1 MFWKILALSVGAVVA
16 ALVAAFLLAQ
26 PERRTDPSVDDVLR
40 LFDRIAFASSE
51 NKETQLPYVRRW
63 TQPVRLAVIGGPKEI
78 AETEAPWGD
87 GVRRMA
93 LLYDT
98 LPNLDVAVVATAD
111 FALGGAAMEEAV
123 RASNLRIVM
132 IPTDAIL
139 GFLDSGT
146 VPPEAASEL
155 GGGRDGC
162 VVLGS
167 EMPVLSEVT
176 ILLREDLSPSRR
188 NICLGEGMAR
198 AMGFFIDAKWASE
211 VFRERQKAL
220 SFHPLGRLAA
230 ALVYD
235 PGLTPGMPRKEAL
248 TAARTVLED
257 KGLASAPVS
266 SPDKEASD
274 GRN

>member
-1 MFWKILALSVGAVVA
+1 MFWKTLVFSLGAIVA
-16 ALVAAFLLAQ
+16 ALVVAFMMAE
-26 PERRTDPSVDDVLR
+26 PERRDDPAVGDVLR

-51 NKETQLPYVRRW
+51 SKDVQLPYVRRW
-63 TQPVRLAVIGGPKEI
+63 NQPVRVAVIGGPTEI
-78 AETEAPWGD
+78 AETEAPWAD

-93 LLYDT
+93 LLYDS
-98 LPNLDVAVVATAD
+98 LPNLDVAVVANAD
-111 FALGGAAMEEAV
+111 FALGNAAMEEAA
-123 RASNLRIVM
+123 RAANLRIVM
-132 IPTDAIL
+132 IPTEAVLEFIDKSSL
-139 GFLDSGT
+139 
-146 VPPEAASEL
+146 PPEAASEL
-155 GGGRDGC
+155 GAGRNGC

-167 EMPVLSEVT
+167 ETPVLSDVS
-176 ILLREDLSPSRR
+176 ILMRGDLSPSRR

-235 PGLTPGMPRKEAL
+235 PALTSGMPREQAL
-248 TAARTVLED
+248 AAARTALEG
-257 KGLASAPVS
+257 KGLVS
-266 SPDKEASD
+266 GEEEKKKDATD